1 MRPKYLFSIIS
12 IVAVFAVILVM
23 LAIGFIPLS
32 ADAKTNPQAGVRD
45 VTVETV
51 EVQADSGAFTPTAEP
66 LASQMAP
73 SRDGPS
79 QDGISQDGS
88 SLLKIRCARCHTTQ
102 SLIQIEKSK
111 AEWVKA
117 LAKMESIGVQLDEN
131 EKNILIDY
139 LAVADKP

>member
-32 ADAKTNPQAGVRD
+32 ADTKSNLQAGVRD
-45 VTVETV
+45 VTVEPV
-51 EVQADSGAFTPTAEP
+51 EVQADSGAFIPTAEP

-73 SRDGPS
+73 SRDGQS
-79 QDGISQDGS
+79 QDGLSQGGPA
-88 SLLKIRCARCHTTQ
+88 LLKSRCARCHTTQ
-102 SLIQIEKSK
+102 SLTQIKKST
-111 AEWVKA
+111 AEWEKA
-117 LAKMESIGVQLDEN
+117 LAKMESMGVHLDEN

-139 LAVADKP
+139 LAAADKR